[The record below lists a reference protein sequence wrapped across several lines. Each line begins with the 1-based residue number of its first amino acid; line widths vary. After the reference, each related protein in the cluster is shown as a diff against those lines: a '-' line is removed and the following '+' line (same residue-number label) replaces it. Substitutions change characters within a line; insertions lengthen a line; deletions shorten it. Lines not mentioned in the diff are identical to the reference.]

1 MKTKKALQESCLT
14 EEKRQ
19 PAQLK
24 WSMTILMLLCWL
36 LPLAILTM
44 AILTYVSNRFSG
56 QMKENIEKTMD
67 TAVEICEMRV
77 EAAVRVSRNA
87 SYIPEIKES
96 WRQYQADGDRL
107 DLYER
112 VTTFLEQMY
121 RYDSSFLSTILYF
134 TEEPERIYYSYSSNN
149 YDSIKQFK
157 SLARERVEQK
167 AQEIDTGIGW
177 VNERGHLYMV
187 RNIMTPV
194 YRPYAV
200 IVMDIDKDSVFQ
212 SVEGIPWYLDYD
224 VSIDGEWVFGTGWA
238 EDFIR
243 RESAERY
250 SEYHEEKDVA
260 YVTCERKMDSH
271 VIRYVFKLDYDAIH
285 SEKAA
290 IRYITI
296 LMMAF
301 TIPLIFIVFYFLYRK
316 VTMPVKR
323 LIDAASE
330 IEKGH
335 FGVQIEKK
343 EKSRE
348 FLYLD
353 NAFNSMSDKLKNQF
367 EQIYLEELALRDANI
382 MALQS
387 QINPHFL
394 NNTLEIINWEA
405 RMEGNDRVS
414 SMIEALSTMLEAT
427 MDRKKQQM
435 IPLSEEI
442 SYVEAYCHIIR
453 QRFGEKFQFEKQID
467 PKLLQT
473 EVPRLIIQPIME
485 NAVEHGLAGRAGKIV
500 LRIYAEADKLKIEI
514 INDGLMTKEDK
525 KKVEDLLGSGTDSGE
540 QHSVSLGICNV
551 NKRLQIIYG
560 PDCGLTIKNDKE
572 DCTVSTITVKLHK

>member
-271 VIRYVFKLDYDAIH
+271 VIRYVCL
-285 SEKAA
+285 
-290 IRYITI
+290 
-296 LMMAF
+296 
-301 TIPLIFIVFYFLYRK
+301 LY
-316 VTMPVKR
+316 TSP
-323 LIDAASE
+323 SP
-330 IEKGH
+330 
-335 FGVQIEKK
+335 
-343 EKSRE
+343 
-348 FLYLD
+348 
-353 NAFNSMSDKLKNQF
+353 
-367 EQIYLEELALRDANI
+367 RD
-382 MALQS
+382 
-387 QINPHFL
+387 
-394 NNTLEIINWEA
+394 
-405 RMEGNDRVS
+405 
-414 SMIEALSTMLEAT
+414 
-427 MDRKKQQM
+427 
-435 IPLSEEI
+435 
-442 SYVEAYCHIIR
+442 
-453 QRFGEKFQFEKQID
+453 
-467 PKLLQT
+467 
-473 EVPRLIIQPIME
+473 
-485 NAVEHGLAGRAGKIV
+485 
-500 LRIYAEADKLKIEI
+500 
-514 INDGLMTKEDK
+514 
-525 KKVEDLLGSGTDSGE
+525 
-540 QHSVSLGICNV
+540 
-551 NKRLQIIYG
+551 
-560 PDCGLTIKNDKE
+560 
-572 DCTVSTITVKLHK
+572 